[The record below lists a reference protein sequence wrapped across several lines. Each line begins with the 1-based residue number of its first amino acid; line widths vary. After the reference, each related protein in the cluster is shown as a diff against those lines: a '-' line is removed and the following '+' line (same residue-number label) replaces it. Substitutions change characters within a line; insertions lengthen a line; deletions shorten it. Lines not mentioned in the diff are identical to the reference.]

1 MFKKYFFLFLF
12 ISPIIVSE
20 SFAKENYRFK
30 ENQIL
35 QRKTLTEAYSRFGKE
50 YKPYN
55 SDHSSLDTQVA
66 QDMETLFHLADLA
79 VIEKVILLEVIGKI
93 HDGQLPR
100 DHEHKNY
107 YQEILTQ
114 MVNLQSED
122 KRIQKIR
129 DDLVKGINFHIEA
142 LKAWL
147 DAAKKDKVHTVK
159 NSSGRWV
166 HSGTSAGD
174 KIFYSL
180 FYSYINKE
188 FSNEYPEN
196 IEALSRHLC
205 VLVF

>member
-1 MFKKYFFLFLF
+1 MLIR
-12 ISPIIVSE
+12 ISLLVLSLLVST
-20 SFAKENYRFK
+20 SFAKTNYRFK

-35 QRKTLTEAYSRFGKE
+35 QRKTLTEAYARFGKT

-55 SDHSSLDTQVA
+55 SDHSSLDPQLA
-66 QDMETLFHLADLA
+66 QDLETLFHLADLA

-93 HDGQLPR
+93 EDGQLPR
-100 DHEHKNY
+100 DYEHKNY
-107 YQEILTQ
+107 YQEVLTQ
-114 MVNLQSED
+114 MMNLSSDD
-122 KRIQKIR
+122 KRIIKIR
-129 DDLVKGINFHIEA
+129 NDLIKGINFHIEV

-147 DAAKKDKVHTVK
+147 EAAKNDEVHKVK
-159 NSSGRWV
+159 NASGRWV
-166 HSGTSAGD
+166 HPGTSAGD

-188 FSNEYPEN
+188 FSQEYPEN